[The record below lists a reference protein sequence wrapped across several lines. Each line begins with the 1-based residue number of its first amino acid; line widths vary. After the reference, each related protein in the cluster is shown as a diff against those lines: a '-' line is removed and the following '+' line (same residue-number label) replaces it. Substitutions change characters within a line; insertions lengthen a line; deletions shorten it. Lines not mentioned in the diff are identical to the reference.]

1 MDSKVCVVCNT
12 EKSIDNFYNKYREC
26 KQCNIKRSTRRYYD
40 NKDKISNQH
49 KIYYEKNRDV
59 LLARSKIYQQNRK
72 SHTQQIKD
80 LNNII
85 EELTQ
90 GMETLISK
98 IEKFYKNL

>member
-1 MDSKVCVVCNT
+1 MDSKICVVCNI

-26 KQCNIKRSTRRYYD
+26 KQCNIKRSTRRYFE
-40 NKDKISNQH
+40 NKEKISNQH
-49 KIYYEKNRDV
+49 KLYYEKIRDV

-80 LNNII
+80 VNNKI

-90 GMETLISK
+90 AMETLISK
-98 IEKFYKNL
+98 IE

>member
-1 MDSKVCVVCNT
+1 MGTKLCVVCKI

-26 KQCNIKRSTRRYYD
+26 KPCNIKRSTKRYNE
-40 NKDKISNQH
+40 NKEKISNQH
-49 KIYYEKNRDV
+49 KLYYEKNRDV

-80 LNNII
+80 LNNQI

-90 GMETLISK
+90 AMETLISK
-98 IEKFYKNL
+98 IE